1 MDYTFHSQN
10 QTFLMYC
17 SFCDSNHQQHQVRQN
32 GNKANHLPSIQ
43 KLFFFLFV
51 NIKTTSIKEVN
62 QSAKGLRH
70 ILKDQSKNEKLLK
83 KPPLKQYWLTLLKS
97 NLKYQQNVELNLR
110 ETDVL
115 HNWYYLSPITFV
127 TIWNQQCFKYQ
138 NLWPLTLL
146 ECAIYKLVFPRTT
159 NL

>member
-17 SFCDSNHQQHQVRQN
+17 SFCDSNHHQQHQVRQN

-43 KLFFFLFV
+43 KLFFFFV

-83 KPPLKQYWLTLLKS
+83 KPPLKQY
-97 NLKYQQNVELNLR
+97 
-110 ETDVL
+110 
-115 HNWYYLSPITFV
+115 
-127 TIWNQQCFKYQ
+127 
-138 NLWPLTLL
+138 
-146 ECAIYKLVFPRTT
+146 
-159 NL
+159 